1 MRITL
6 AITIVAALSL
16 ALAAWWNYPTLA
28 GSKQTPAA
36 SIAPLHMMTTVT
48 ELPAQEYDA
57 Y

>member
-6 AITIVAALSL
+6 AITIVATL

-28 GSKQTPAA
+28 GSNQAA
-36 SIAPLHMMTTVT
+36 AVSIAPPHMMTTVT
-48 ELPAQEYDA
+48 ELPAPQYDA

>member
-6 AITIVAALSL
+6 AITIVATL

-28 GSKQTPAA
+28 GSKQAPVV
-36 SIAPLHMMTTVT
+36 SIDPLHMMTTVT
-48 ELPAQEYDA
+48 ELPAQGYDA

>member
-6 AITIVAALSL
+6 AVTIAATL

-28 GSKQTPAA
+28 GSKQTSAV
-36 SIAPLHMMTTVT
+36 SIDPFHMMTTVT
-48 ELPAQEYDA
+48 ELPAQQYDA